1 MALLDR
7 CRSLRERIA
16 KHDSLRR
23 AHKEA
28 EAFRDRA
35 NALEGIQRE
44 LSGAM
49 RKVEVLC
56 VKGLEV
62 AKLPDPTAA
71 LAARDEYVAE
81 LSDSSS
87 EGGNYSRFKRS
98 VDKATREVGAAVSK
112 ALETVKRDLPTIEEA
127 FLKQVELI
135 PTYAEQVARIRKE
148 RDVLFAK
155 ADPAGMSPEELAAF
169 LDRRDDLRKLAD
181 LLKPTEFPKEV
192 LDFFRAARQQDGAP
206 LEKLTDTVRAWL
218 QQRDQ
223 LKNVRVRVVP
233 R

>member
-1 MALLDR
+1 MVLLDR
-7 CRSLRERIA
+7 CTSLRNRIA
-16 KHDSLRR
+16 RYDSLRR
-23 AHKEA
+23 AYKDA

-35 NALEGIQRE
+35 NALEGTQRE
-44 LSGAM
+44 LAAAM
-49 RKVEVLC
+49 RKVEVLRL
-56 VKGLEV
+56 KSLEIT
-62 AKLPDPTAA
+62 KLPDPSAA

-81 LSDSSS
+81 LTDSPV

-98 VDKATREVGAAVSK
+98 VDKVTRDVGTAVTK
-112 ALETVKRDLPTIEEA
+112 ALETVKRSLPTIDEA

-135 PTYAEQVARIRKE
+135 PTHTEQVVRIRKE

-155 ADPAGMSPEELAAF
+155 ADPATMSPEELSTF
-169 LDRRDDLRKLAD
+169 LDRREDLRRLAD
-181 LLKPTEFPKEV
+181 RLNPTEFPKEV

-206 LEKLTDTVRAWL
+206 LEKLTDTVRTWL

-223 LKNVRVRVVP
+223 LKNVRVRVLT

>member
-1 MALLDR
+1 MVLLDR
-7 CRSLRERIA
+7 CRSLRERIG

-44 LSGAM
+44 LAAAT
-49 RKVEVLC
+49 RRIEVLRL
-56 VKGLEV
+56 KGLQV

-71 LAARDEYVAE
+71 LAARDAYVGE
-81 LSDSSS
+81 LSDDSS

-98 VDKATREVGAAVSK
+98 IDKVAREVGAAVTK

-135 PTYAEQVARIRKE
+135 PTYTEQVARIRKE
-148 RDVLFAK
+148 RDALFAN
-155 ADPAGMSPEELAAF
+155 AEPAGMAPEELATF

-181 LLKPTEFPKEV
+181 RLNPTEFPKEV

-206 LEKLTDTVRAWL
+206 LEKLTETVRAWL
-218 QQRDQ
+218 QERGQ
-223 LKNVRVRVVP
+223 LKNVRVRVMG